1 MVLEAEDYSG
11 SGNWLD
17 ANNSHDAVPGA
28 GALAPRFLD
37 YKTLKTQ
44 YVFMGAH
51 ADCNITIADH
61 ADMDITGD
69 IDIQWQGQMD
79 NWAATGDYPPYYKR
93 DGGGGSRSIVFRLN
107 TNGKPEL
114 FWFEAD
120 STLRQHV
127 HDTAWS
133 HAANAMGWVRAT
145 LDVDNGAGQ
154 YDVKFWEST
163 DGASWDQVGSTI
175 TGSTGTTSVK
185 AVAYQAEINSGYD
198 PAGWKFYQLRVYSG
212 IGGTLKIHADATN
225 ETSLATPYTGW
236 TCEQTGVAITIN
248 HRNDGEGC
256 YVVNQ
261 NQFYYFA
268 GDEHVVPDHAN
279 LNFGSTDDLTLI
291 VIAASAQPD
300 QIFHAWIAGKGTAVG
315 SSGGYD
321 IHNHTAK
328 YPEYYAEDISG
339 NPTTDKFTGTISDM
353 VMYSMVGV
361 HDNSGDDD
369 VEFYQDGSTNGATA
383 AADVNGMVN
392 VEDFTIGSSGNGSN
406 DFNGT
411 VAAVVLFREALSQAD
426 VTQVLVE
433 LEPGFGEGGTN
444 FDDCVSV
451 GRLMVT

>member
-37 YKTLKTQ
+37 YKTLGLQ
-44 YVFMGAH
+44 YVFLGAH

-69 IDIQWQGQMD
+69 IDIRFQGQMD
-79 NWAATGDYPPYYKR
+79 DWAATGDYPPYYMR
-93 DGGGGSRSIVFRLN
+93 DGGGGSRSINFRLN

-114 FWFEAD
+114 FWFESD

-145 LDVDNGAGQ
+145 LDVNNGAGQ

-163 DGASWDQVGSTI
+163 DGISWDQVGSTI

-185 AVAYQAEINSGYD
+185 AIAYQAEICADYN
-198 PAGWKFYQLRVYSG
+198 PAGWKVYQVRVYSG
-212 IGGTLKIHADATN
+212 IGGTLKIHLDATN
-225 ETSLATPYTGW
+225 ETSL
-236 TCEQTGVAITIN
+236 
-248 HRNDGEGC
+248 
-256 YVVNQ
+256 VNQ

-279 LNFGSTDDLTLI
+279 LDFGSTDDLTLI

-300 QIFHAWIAGKGTAVG
+300 QISHAWIAGKGTAVG

-328 YPEYYAEDISG
+328 YAEYYAEDIAGNPSTDKSG
-339 NPTTDKFTGTISDM
+339 NNVDM
-353 VMYSMVGV
+353 VMHSYVGV

-369 VEFYQDGSTNGATA
+369 VEFYLDDVTNGASA
-383 AADVNGMVN
+383 AGDVNGMIN
-392 VEDFTIGSSGNGSN
+392 VQDFTIGSSGNGSN

-411 VAAVVLFREALSQAD
+411 VAAVVLFREALSRAD
-426 VTQVLVE
+426 VTTVLAE
-433 LEPGFGEGGTN
+433 LVPAAGGGAAGAG
-444 FDDCVSV
+444 V
-451 GRLMVT
+451 GLLGVW